1 MSKSIKQYKDAMDKI
16 KASENFMTR
25 TESLLKDAVRSETE
39 IAIRQPKAR
48 RARNI
53 TITAGMGLAACIIAV
68 LAVRSGV
75 IQDTAD
81 ITADS
86 AAEVTSVTEVTEEGT
101 EPVFLD
107 IQDDSQL
114 EALEQDMPETIPDD
128 HEESLDSGS
137 SAAAA
142 SETEEPAESAPSVAA
157 AAVPTETKPVS
168 TEAAPAEVSPAAET
182 ESPVTT
188 AKPAPS
194 VGAFYGVDEEVEDAA
209 ESVDADAVGAVPN
222 DAASSDPLISSL
234 YSLDYTVCTVDIQSC
249 TKDGETENLR
259 LSGDEAQNTV
269 SNIASILSD
278 SVPFN
283 PGSSFVSEFVIN
295 ISDTSDGEDI
305 FTIYITDNQFVVVT
319 RHFSDRQERTTYLLK
334 RNDYEPL
341 EKMMYLNF
349 GTESDFE
356 AFMALKSGK

>member
-16 KASENFMTR
+16 KASENFMDR
-25 TESLLKDAVRSETE
+25 TEELLKDAVKSETE
-39 IAIRQPKAR
+39 IALGQPKTR

-68 LAVRSGV
+68 LAVRSGF
-75 IQDTAD
+75 IQDTDD
-81 ITADS
+81 ITSDS

-107 IQDDSQL
+107 IQDDSQM
-114 EALEQDMPETIPDD
+114 EALEQDMPETLPDD
-128 HEESLDSGS
+128 HAESPDNGGSEEVAD
-137 SAAAA
+137 
-142 SETEEPAESAPSVAA
+142 EEKPAEDVSPVTA

-168 TEAAPAEVSPAAET
+168 DKAAPEAVSPAAET
-182 ESPVTT
+182 EGTATTSKPAHSAGTLYGDEEAVEDDAESFDADDVGSVTT
-188 AKPAPS
+188 
-194 VGAFYGVDEEVEDAA
+194 DAT
-209 ESVDADAVGAVPN
+209 
-222 DAASSDPLISSL
+222 SSDPLISSL

-249 TKDGETENLR
+249 TKDGEAESLR

-278 SVPFN
+278 SVTFD
-283 PGSSFVSEFVIN
+283 PGSGFVSEFVLN
-295 ISDTSDGEDI
+295 ISDVSDGEGI

-334 RNDYEPL
+334 RNSYEAL